1 MTAVWIGKQ
10 DQEHAVRLEAHLV
23 EIENRTYRFNTPVTA
38 ARTPHDDVE
47 RPGPDETV
55 DRPGRRHG
63 DGCSCELMVLS
74 LAEDSPPETDKRGHM
89 GQAGIL
95 L

>member
-23 EIENRTYRFNTPVTA
+23 EIENGTYRFNTPVTA

-55 DRPGRRHG
+55 DRLGQATRRRMLVRANGLVIGRGLTVG
-63 DGCSCELMVLS
+63 DG
-74 LAEDSPPETDKRGHM
+74 
-89 GQAGIL
+89 
-95 L
+95 